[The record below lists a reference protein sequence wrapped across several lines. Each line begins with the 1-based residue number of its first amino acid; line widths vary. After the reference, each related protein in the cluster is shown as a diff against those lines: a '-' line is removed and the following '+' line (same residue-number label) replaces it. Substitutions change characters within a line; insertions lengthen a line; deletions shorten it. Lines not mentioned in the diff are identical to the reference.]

1 MMGTISSVA
10 IVGGGP
16 AGAALATYLQQ
27 AGKTVAIFD
36 PGRRPLLIVGE
47 SLVPAL
53 IPHLQRLGIEDFVKA
68 VATFKPG
75 ATFYTTPDR
84 EVSFL
89 FNRAGRGSP
98 NYAYNVPRADF
109 DAIILKNAE
118 AHGVAIIKQTAGFK
132 IAKPS
137 SSPTATDILLDE
149 KSLAVW
155 REATGCDH
163 PDLLVDAS
171 GRARSLARLLHI
183 PTREGDRKDIALFAH
198 LRSTE
203 TPHEGHIHINRLKRG
218 WSWRIPLPGCV
229 SVGVVI
235 SKEALEE
242 YGSTAEEQYDR
253 LCSEEPILTSFIKD
267 RERISP
273 VMKYS
278 NYQLAAERW
287 TGRSWALLGDAG
299 GFVDPIFS
307 SGLLLALEGSS
318 ELANAIVSG
327 WDRGAARY
335 EKTMMKK
342 LSAWR
347 YLVES
352 YYDGRIFSIFRLREI
367 YEKSRGVSFLARRVE
382 QQLALALSGVAPTS
396 KRRLWLLHLLLHHLG
411 RSRTPSRVRI
421 S

>member
-1 MMGTISSVA
+1 MNHISSVA

-16 AGAALATYLQQ
+16 AGAALATYLRQ
-27 AGKTVAIFD
+27 AGKTVALFD
-36 PGRRPLLIVGE
+36 PGKRPELIVGE

-53 IPHLQRLGIEDFVKA
+53 IPHLRRLGIEDSVKA
-68 VATFKPG
+68 IATYKPG
-75 ATFYTTPDR
+75 ATFYTTPER

-98 NYAYNVPRADF
+98 TYAYNVPRAEF
-109 DAIILKNAE
+109 DTLVMKNAE
-118 AHGVAIIKQTAGFK
+118 SRGVAIIKHAASLGRAAITDLSNPPE
-132 IAKPS
+132 IA
-137 SSPTATDILLDE
+137 LEE
-149 KSLAVW
+149 KSLTAW
-155 REATGCDH
+155 RNATGCEH
-163 PDLLVDAS
+163 PDLIVDAS
-171 GRARSLARLLHI
+171 GRSRTIARLLQI
-183 PTREGDRKDIALFAH
+183 PTREGTRKDIALFAH

-235 SKEALEE
+235 PKDAIEE
-242 YGSTAEEQYDR
+242 YGTSKEEQYDR
-253 LCSEEPILTSFIKD
+253 LCSEEPILTSFIKE
-267 RERISP
+267 RERLTP

-287 TGRSWALLGDAG
+287 TGASWALLGDAG

-307 SGLLLALEGSS
+307 SGLLLALEGSR
-318 ELANAIVSG
+318 ELADAIISG
-327 WDRGAARY
+327 WHRGAARY
-335 EKTMMKK
+335 EKTMLKK
-342 LSAWR
+342 LAAWR

-367 YEKSRGVSFLARRVE
+367 YEKSRGVAFLARRVE
-382 QQLALALSGVAPTS
+382 QQLALALSGAAPTS
-396 KRRLWLLHLLLHHLG
+396 TRRLWLLHLLLHYLKQ
-411 RSRTPSRVRI
+411 SATPSRIRI